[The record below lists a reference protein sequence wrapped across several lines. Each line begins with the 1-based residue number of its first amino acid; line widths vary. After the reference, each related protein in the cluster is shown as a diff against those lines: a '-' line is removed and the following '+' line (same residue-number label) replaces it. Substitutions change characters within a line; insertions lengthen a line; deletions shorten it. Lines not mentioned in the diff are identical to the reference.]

1 MADPRIELAHVQ
13 RHLVS
18 YQGDHG
24 EVVMW
29 YELDGKLS
37 AHHDVF
43 NTRGKVYRPPI
54 AVPVLWVT
62 PMEATQEASAEGR
75 RNVGTLQLAISLFT
89 FRRTGVSDPYDYER
103 HLNDLVVYQG
113 EYYSVGEYSLL
124 GRLWRDD
131 VILAVN
137 GIRVYPEEEL
147 TGSEIPDSEYVAEAY
162 RPSLGVNTTN
172 QQTYVRYPLPAPQA
186 VCSGTIA
193 GGYSWSKAP

>member
-1 MADPRIELAHVQ
+1 MADPRIELAHIH
-13 RHLVS
+13 RHLDW
-18 YQGDHG
+18 YQDEHG
-24 EVVMW
+24 EVVLW

-37 AHHDVF
+37 AYNDVF
-43 NTRGKVYRPPI
+43 NVRGKVYREPV

-62 PMEATQEASAEGR
+62 AVEDAQQAVAEGR
-75 RNVGTLQLAISLFT
+75 RNVGTLQVAISLFT

-103 HLNDLVVYQG
+103 HLNDLLVYQG

-137 GIRVYPEEEL
+137 AVRVYPEEEL

-162 RPSLGVNTTN
+162 RPPLGGNTTT
-172 QQTYVRYPLPAPQA
+172 QQTFVHYPLPAPQA
-186 VCSGTIA
+186 VCSGTIS
-193 GGYSWSKAP
+193 GGYSWSTTP